1 MTGRSAEES
10 RCEVEATT
18 TRTPRTPRTPP
29 RAQPFAPRA
38 RGAGLVERACTAFRR
53 RYVGS
58 REVVH
63 GRRHLVALHGMPVQ
77 HDDAAEGG
85 AP

>member
-1 MTGRSAEES
+1 MTARSAEEL
-10 RCEVEATT
+10 RCEVEPT
-18 TRTPRTPRTPP
+18 TPRTPLTPP
-29 RAQPFAPRA
+29 RAQPFAARA
-38 RGAGLVERACTAFRR
+38 RGAGLERACTALRR

-63 GRRHLVALHGMPVQ
+63 GRPHLVAPHGMPVR